1 MAEKEMLLVQ
11 SKVRDLIR
19 ERDLRATD
27 EFLSALNEQI
37 YATVAAAMR
46 RCEQNERK
54 TLRPSDV

>member
-1 MAEKEMLLVQ
+1 MLLVQ

-46 RCEQNERK
+46 RCEAERAQD
-54 TLRPSDV
+54 LRPSDV